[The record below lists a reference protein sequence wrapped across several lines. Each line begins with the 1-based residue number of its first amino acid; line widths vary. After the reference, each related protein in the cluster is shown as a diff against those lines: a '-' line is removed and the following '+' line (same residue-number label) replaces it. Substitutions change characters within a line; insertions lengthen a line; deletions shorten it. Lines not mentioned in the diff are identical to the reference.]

1 MIGTVMDIEIGADE
15 GGTEKFSHIGEGETV
30 SVKPTPKPPAKL
42 PNKVRS
48 GGAVVWR
55 VRTPGFLASAM
66 RAAVSPVISPDDLEV
81 LIVHRPGYHD
91 WSFPKGK
98 TELNEPLPVA
108 AIREVEEEAH
118 VTVRLHRPLT
128 CQRYRLSSGVIKEVH
143 YWAATPL
150 TGSSARAARRPVASA
165 PGQEVDEIRWCS
177 LEEARELLTRRGD
190 QRLLDELA
198 GYAQEGTL
206 LTGTVMYVRNG
217 KSEDCQEWEES
228 TSGSSAGASYGNS
241 SSNAKGSFVGGVGS
255 NGDISGDGFG
265 TDGAG
270 SNTGTGTGMGTATA
284 PGVDGEAASTPG
296 SAAAGNWSVGSSS
309 QRVVYRQALN
319 RLGGGQALDLVPL
332 LSAFGV
338 NRLWSSWNSCCQ
350 QTLQPYA
357 ALARLP
363 IESFGEL
370 VEDTAIANPQ
380 AVAEVSRLAL
390 SEVCGE
396 SLAVCARR
404 LALPSLLQ
412 PVRQAASSL
421 GTANLSHIF
430 GEIPE
435 EPEDEGGA
443 LLESAEM
450 LIAHVVN
457 TEEGV
462 QVVAAERHQT
472 YTKIA
477 LNL

>member
-1 MIGTVMDIEIGADE
+1 MDIEIGADE

-55 VRTPGFLASAM
+55 VHTPGFLASAM

-98 TELNEPLPVA
+98 MELNEPLPVA
-108 AIREVEEEAH
+108 AIREVEEEAR

-150 TGSSARAARRPVASA
+150 TGSSARVARRPVAFA
-165 PGQEVDEIRWCS
+165 PGQEVDEICWCS

-190 QRLLDELA
+190 RRLLDELA

-228 TSGSSAGASYGNS
+228 ASGSSAGASYGNS

-255 NGDISGDGFG
+255 DSDISGDGFG

-284 PGVDGEAASTPG
+284 PGADGEAVSMLG
-296 SAAAGNWSVGSSS
+296 SVGSGS
-309 QRVVYRQALN
+309 QRVVYQQVLN

-396 SLAVCARR
+396 SLAVCVRR

-430 GEIPE
+430 GELPE
-435 EPEDEGGA
+435 KPEDGDGA

>member
-1 MIGTVMDIEIGADE
+1 MDIEIGTDGGGAEQSSHIEE
-15 GGTEKFSHIGEGETV
+15 GGIV
-30 SVKPTPKPPAKL
+30 SVKPALKPPAKL

-55 VRTPGFLASAM
+55 ARTPGFLFSAM
-66 RAAVSPVISPDDLEV
+66 RAAGSLVISPDDLEV
-81 LIVHRPGYHD
+81 LIVHRPKYRD

-98 TELNEPLPVA
+98 AELNEPLPVA
-108 AIREVEEEAH
+108 AIREVEEETH
-118 VTVRLHRPLT
+118 VSVRLHRPLT
-128 CQRYRLSSGVIKEVH
+128 CQRYRLSSGAIKEVH

-150 TGSSARAARRPVASA
+150 MECPAWVARRPVVSAS
-165 PGQEVDEIRWCS
+165 GQEVDEIRWCS

-190 QRLLDELA
+190 RRLLDELA

-206 LTGTVMYVRNG
+206 LTGTVVYVRNG
-217 KSEDCQEWEES
+217 KSEDCQEWAEGALASS
-228 TSGSSAGASYGNS
+228 TGANS
-241 SSNAKGSFVGGVGS
+241 
-255 NGDISGDGFG
+255 
-265 TDGAG
+265 
-270 SNTGTGTGMGTATA
+270 
-284 PGVDGEAASTPG
+284 GEADSAPG
-296 SAAAGNWSVGSSS
+296 SAAAGNRIVGSGS
-309 QRVVYRQALN
+309 QQVVYRQVLN

-338 NRLWSSWNSCCQ
+338 NRLWASSNLCCQ

-370 VEDTAIANPQ
+370 VEDTALANPQ

-390 SEVCGE
+390 SEACGD
-396 SLAVCARR
+396 SLAVCVRR

-421 GTANLSHIF
+421 GTANLSHTF
-430 GEIPE
+430 GEVLDDPKD
-435 EPEDEGGA
+435 EDEA

-450 LIAHVVN
+450 LTAHVVN
-457 TEEGV
+457 TGEGV
-462 QVVAAERHQT
+462 QVVAVERHQT